1 MKKNKAERNAILG
14 VIGAFAA
21 ILSYIEALISF
32 GIFIPGAKLGLAN
45 VAVVI
50 VMYIY
55 GYKDAFL
62 VNIVRIVVVG
72 LLFSNMF
79 SIIFSVAGA
88 TISYITMVILKKTDI
103 FSPVGLSVA
112 GGVAHNVGQIIIAI
126 FIINSYSVINY
137 LPILMLAGIICGFII
152 GIIALMVIKYL
163 NIILR
168 KREMI

>member
-1 MKKNKAERNAILG
+1 MNKNKAERIALLG

-21 ILSYIEALISF
+21 ILSYIEALVSF
-32 GIFIPGAKLGLAN
+32 GPFIPGAKLGLAN

-72 LLFSNMF
+72 LLFTNMF
-79 SIIFSVAGA
+79 SILFSIAGA
-88 TISYITMVILKKTDI
+88 TISYVAMIILKKTDA
-103 FSPVGLSVA
+103 FSPVGISVA
-112 GGVAHNVGQIIIAI
+112 GGVAHNAGQIIIAI
-126 FIINSYSVINY
+126 FIIDSYSVINY
-137 LPILMLAGIICGFII
+137 LPVLMLAGIICGFII
-152 GIIALMVIKYL
+152 GLVALMVIKYL

-168 KREMI
+168 KREMV